1 MRFLTRIT
9 LFAACLI
16 LLSGVATA
24 AVTGGT
30 ISGTVWYDQNCNGKL
45 DTGEP
50 GLGNVEVQLYKNV
63 SSVWQQQSNIFT
75 DSNGF
80 YKFEIPASGQ
90 YKVRFIAPVGYY
102 FSPMGS
108 DSSAYNDSENY
119 GFTKPVCIK
128 CTDVVRNAGLCKKV
142 CKEPLTQ
149 GYWKNHP
156 EAWINDPATSINPFK
171 LKIGSKTY
179 NGTEELIGVL
189 DQPVKGDARIILA
202 HQLIAARLNVENG
215 ACPKTVSLSDLIDI
229 INKAETW
236 LAGQNSKVSP
246 SASPEAVAWAET
258 LDKFNNGNY

>member
-1 MRFLTRIT
+1 MKLLTRIT
-9 LFAACLI
+9 LFSACLI
-16 LLSGVATA
+16 LLSGVVA
-24 AVTGGT
+24 AGVTGGT

-50 GLGNVEVQLYKNV
+50 GLENVEVQLYKNV
-63 SSVWQQQSNIFT
+63 SSVWQQQSNTFT
-75 DSNGF
+75 DSSGF

-156 EAWINDPATSINPFK
+156 DAWTNDPATLINPFI
-171 LKIGSKTY
+171 LNIGGKDY
-179 NGTEELIGVL
+179 NSMDMLN
-189 DQPVKGDARIILA
+189 QPVKGDARMILA
-202 HQLIAARLNVENG
+202 HQLIAARLNIENG
-215 ACPKTVSLSDLIDI
+215 ACLKTASLDEFMDI
-229 INKAETW
+229 IDEAEEW
-236 LAGQNSKVSP
+236 LAGQDSKVSP
-246 SASPEAVAWAET
+246 SDSPEAIAWAET
-258 LDKFNNGNY
+258 LDQFNNGNY

>member
-1 MRFLTRIT
+1 M
-9 LFAACLI
+9 
-16 LLSGVATA
+16 LSGVAA
-24 AVTGGT
+24 AGT
-30 ISGTVWYDQNCNGKL
+30 INGTVWYDQNCNGKW
-45 DTGEP
+45 DTVEP
-50 GLGNVEVQLYKNV
+50 GFANVEVQLYKDV
-63 SSVWQQQSNIFT
+63 SNTWQQQSNAFT
-75 DSNGF
+75 NSNGF
-80 YKFEIPASGQ
+80 YKFENLASGQ
-90 YKVRFIAPVGYY
+90 YKMKFIAPAGYY
-102 FSPMGS
+102 FSPMGG
-108 DSSAYNDSENY
+108 DSSASNISENY
-119 GFTKPVCIK
+119 GFTDPLCMK
-128 CTDVVRNAGLCKKV
+128 CTNGVVWNAGLCKKV

-156 EAWINDPATSINPFK
+156 EAWINDPATSINPFI

-179 NGTEELIGVL
+179 DGTEALIGVL

-215 ACPKTVSLSDLIDI
+215 ACPKTVSLNDLIDI